1 MIATLS
7 LMSCG
12 DELLTRPSKTS
23 MDDMSFWTSESNI
36 RLFVNGG
43 YEEYFT
49 GYANSW
55 GQEWAPG
62 VYSSGEMSDDA
73 RTVAG
78 TLTSF
83 PAAPVAD
90 NWYRTDDK
98 AAGYG
103 SRWLYRTGGGPWN
116 FGFVRKWNLLRERLA
131 TMKEEG
137 LLSDEAYNHWDG
149 VALFF
154 RSYEYYRLVV
164 SFGDVPWYDHV
175 VGSTDLDDQFKDR
188 DSRVTVMTN
197 VMNDLKTAVSNVR
210 ADDGANYVNKYVVAA
225 LASRFM
231 LFEGTWEKYHKVSG
245 AKVNEFLTAA
255 ADFAKIVIDSKKY
268 ACNVDFRK
276 LFGEEAQV
284 GNEALIYRA
293 YSAALSCTHCIASYC
308 NLGEGQSGYANLAFL
323 KAVRTSDGAPYTTFA
338 KEGKDWEISEMM
350 KNCDPRFE
358 ATFYDEPYSGGSGI
372 YCVKFI
378 DRVGP
383 TYTITGEARP
393 AKYGSMTNTNG
404 YPCVRYS
411 EVLLNYAEAKAE
423 LGQANQTVID
433 ETINVIRK
441 RPIAAEALAKGV
453 KPMADLKI
461 DQIVEDPQRTS
472 EPYVHTLAGVVDPL
486 LWEIRQERRM
496 EFFMEQFRVVDIR
509 RWGWL
514 ELMDGENNPDIMVG
528 AWVDLNKTKDQALK
542 FNLLFNN
549 DGSRNSASYG
559 QLQVKHLDG
568 SVAAWSAEIDPT
580 QMVGFRIPNNI
591 KNRNPFSEKNYLEA
605 ICTDVTNQYKD
616 AGYTITQN
624 PGW

>member
-7 LMSCG
+7 LMSCS
-12 DELLTRPSKTS
+12 DDLLNRPSKTS

-78 TLTSF
+78 TLTNF

-90 NWYRTDDK
+90 NWYRTDDR

-116 FGFVRKWNLLRERLA
+116 FGFVRKWNLLRDRLK

-137 LLSDEAYNHWDG
+137 LLTDEAYNHWDG

-164 SFGDVPWYDHV
+164 SFGDIPWYDHV
-175 VGSTDLDDQFKDR
+175 VASTDLDDQFKDR
-188 DSRVTVMTN
+188 DNRVTVMTN
-197 VMNDLKTAVSNVR
+197 VMNDLKTAVNNVR
-210 ADDGANYVNKYVVAA
+210 ADDGANFVNKYVVAA

-231 LFEGTWEKYHKVSG
+231 LFEGTWEKYHKVAG
-245 AKVNEFLTAA
+245 AKTNDFLRAA
-255 ADFAKIVIDSKKY
+255 ADFAKIVMDSKKY
-268 ACNVDFRK
+268 KCDVDFRK

-293 YSAALSCTHCIASYC
+293 YSAALGCTHCIASYC

-323 KAVRTSDGAPYTTFA
+323 KAVRTSDGAPYATFA

-378 DRVGP
+378 DRIGP
-383 TYTITGEARP
+383 NYTITGEARP

-404 YPCVRYS
+404 YPCVRYA

-423 LGQANQTVID
+423 LNEADQTVID
-433 ETINVIRK
+433 QTINVIRK
-441 RPIAAEALAKGV
+441 RPIAAEATAKGV

-461 DQIVEDPQRTS
+461 DKIVEDPQRTS
-472 EPYVHTLAGVVDPL
+472 EPYVNTLAGVVDPL

-514 ELMDGENNPDIMVG
+514 ELMDGANNPDIMVG

-549 DGSRNSASYG
+549 DGSRNSSSYG

-568 SVAAWSAEIDPT
+568 SIAAWSAEIDPA

-605 ICTDVTNQYKD
+605 ICTDVLNQYKD